1 MRRRDLAGL
10 LLEIGDGFHSRIYA
24 TRRNPARGTSPIS
37 AGVLSLERGTNG
49 DAVAEETLP
58 NCGPLGDWLFLG
70 G

>member
-1 MRRRDLAGL
+1 
-10 LLEIGDGFHSRIYA
+10 
-24 TRRNPARGTSPIS
+24 
-37 AGVLSLERGTNG
+37 VLSLERGTNG